1 MCFNISSN
9 LTSQMK
15 YAKRHGLDT
24 SELDK
29 LLAQQGE
36 LPLYHQISG
45 FAHPALPVI
54 TSEQPEKISLSN
66 WGLIPSWV
74 KEPVQAMEMA
84 KSTLNARGETIFEKP
99 SFRNSAGKK
108 HCVVLVNGFF
118 EHHHAG
124 KIKIP
129 FHVKPKEGETLLLGG
144 IFEEWEFENETR
156 HTFSIVTTEGNPLMA
171 KIHNNPKLK
180 GPRMPVI
187 IPEELKKE
195 WLTQAMDLNSL
206 QQFLETY
213 PADELSAF
221 PVPPILGKN
230 GTGNSEAA
238 LQQADY
244 PELIFE
250 EWVRE
255 AK

>member
-15 YAKRHGLDT
+15 YAKHHGLDT

-36 LPLYHQISG
+36 LPLYHQVSG
-45 FAHPALPVI
+45 FAHPSLPII
-54 TSEQPEKISLSN
+54 TNQEPKKITLSN

-74 KEPVQAMEMA
+74 KDPVQATEMA
-84 KSTLNARGETIFEKP
+84 KRTLNARVETIFEKP

-129 FHVKPKEGETLLLGG
+129 FHVRPKSGDTMLLGG
-144 IFEEWEFENETR
+144 IFEEWKFENKIR
-156 HTFSIVTTEGNPLMA
+156 HTFSIVTTDGNPLMA

-187 IPEELKKE
+187 IPEYLKEE
-195 WLTQAMDLNSL
+195 WLGEGMDINEVHKFMEPFP
-206 QQFLETY
+206 QE
-213 PADELSAF
+213 ELSAY
-221 PVPPILGKN
+221 PVPPILGKH
-230 GTGNSEAA
+230 GTGNSPEA